1 MIYVSDIYN
10 TAPNEY
16 HTSLQQQT
24 YQTLEKLHI
33 PFERVETDEVITMED
48 CIAINKK
55 LDMEMV
61 KTLFL
66 CNRQQTY
73 FYLSLPQAASRFVPK
88 ISAMR

>member
-10 TAPNEY
+10 TTPNDY
-16 HTSLQQQT
+16 LTPLQQQT

-48 CIAINKK
+48 CIAVNKK

-61 KTLFL
+61 KSTVL
-66 CNRQQTY
+66 
-73 FYLSLPQAASRFVPK
+73 
-88 ISAMR
+88 M